1 MVMRMIL
8 NERGGSRFKVY
19 AFFVFLIIAVHVAL
33 KVVPMYMDYGKMQD
47 EMTTK
52 AGLAQIL
59 KDDEIVRDL
68 AAKAK
73 ELDLP
78 LTADSFILNRDTDRR
93 RMSISTKGGWD
104 VELKFFG
111 GYYTR
116 TFHFE
121 PSVEENFM
129 TISR

>member
-1 MVMRMIL
+1 MRMVL

-19 AFFVFLIIAVHVAL
+19 VVFVLLIVAIHIGL

-59 KDDEIVRDL
+59 KDEEIRSDL
-68 AAKAK
+68 VSKAK

-78 LTADSFILNRDTDRR
+78 LTADSFVLNRDNDRR
-93 RMSISTKGGWD
+93 RMAISTKGGWD
-104 VELKFFG
+104 VELKFFA

-121 PSVEENFM
+121 PSVEESFM
-129 TISR
+129 KITR

>member
-1 MVMRMIL
+1 MRKTL
-8 NERGGSRFKVY
+8 GNERGASKFKVY
-19 AFFVFLIIAVHVAL
+19 IFFALLILAIHVGV

-68 AAKAK
+68 TSKAK
-73 ELDLP
+73 ELDIP
-78 LTADSFILNRDTDRR
+78 LTAESFVLHRDDERR
-93 RMSISTKGGWD
+93 RMSISTKNGWD
-104 VELKFFG
+104 VELSFFG
-111 GYYTR
+111 GYYKR

-129 TISR
+129 SVAR